1 MNSVRLRY
9 SDMLDARMQAQIG
22 VLMRLS
28 IEAIDG
34 IRQEFMQAPGHA
46 LDVMGFVDTVG
57 RCGWS
62 LFAFVSGLIGLHSN
76 SRIFVRKHSV
86 YRIFHQRQAH

>member
-1 MNSVRLRY
+1 
-9 SDMLDARMQAQIG
+9 MLDARMQAQIG

-57 RCGWS
+57 RCAEHFS
-62 LFAFVSGLIGLHSN
+62 
-76 SRIFVRKHSV
+76 
-86 YRIFHQRQAH
+86 

>member
-1 MNSVRLRY
+1 MLNSLSQQIVSIIPVHLDFAVRLLSFRFRY

-57 RCGWS
+57 RC
-62 LFAFVSGLIGLHSN
+62 A
-76 SRIFVRKHSV
+76 KHFS
-86 YRIFHQRQAH
+86 